1 MLNIKYEELKKASA
15 ISAFRFFIDACK
27 GFRWIFL
34 FDVVYSFL
42 NSLSKI
48 LVAVLFAKLID
59 YFSSISIAEFSWQ
72 TAMLYVCG
80 IFGLFLFTNS
90 CRYIRETTDEKARSL
105 IGWRAQEYALSY
117 IAKQSSA
124 YLKEQKSGALAQRIN
139 NFGDNCWTLFLS
151 FERVTSCFWLI
162 IIPLFVIGKTDLG
175 IMSLVLAFGG
185 LSVLFSVYASRESA
199 SVHKESEKKETAF
212 NGEVT
217 DALSNI
223 LLIKMFGAERLE
235 NEKLKKDIDGVNSYN
250 IRKSKINNIIRGG
263 QEALIAAF
271 QITVLIISLNLW
283 HKGIIKAADVI
294 LLLLLL
300 NDFLPH
306 FSRLL
311 NDVTLVRNDLG
322 KLDYSVALLQQ
333 PLSIVDAE
341 NAQELEA
348 GKGKIEFQNI
358 WFGYETGKDVF
369 NDFNLTI
376 KNGERVGIVGRSGGG
391 KSTLINLL
399 PRNYDVLSGRILIN
413 GQDIK
418 EVTLG
423 SLKRALAVISQ
434 DSVLFHRPIKQN
446 ISFGNPAATTRQI
459 KAAAERAQADK
470 FIKETPHGYLT
481 ITGERGVQLS
491 GGQRQRIAIARA
503 ILKKAPILILDEATS
518 ALDNETENEVIDA
531 LNALMK
537 NKTVIAI
544 AHRLS
549 TLKNMDRI
557 IVIDNGR
564 IVEEGTPAELL
575 DKKGKFAK
583 LWNLQKR

>member
-1 MLNIKYEELKKASA
+1 MLDIKYEELKQASA
-15 ISAFRFFIDACK
+15 KSALHFFFDACK
-27 GFRWIFL
+27 GFRWIFI
-34 FDVVYSFL
+34 FDIAYSFL

-59 YFSSISIAEFSWQ
+59 YFSTITIAEFSWQ
-72 TAMLYVCG
+72 MAMLYVGG

-105 IGWRAQEYALSY
+105 VGWRAQEYALSY
-117 IAKQSSA
+117 VAKQSSA

-139 NFGDNCWTLFLS
+139 NFGDNCWALFLS
-151 FERVTSCFWLI
+151 FQRVTSCFWLI
-162 IIPLFVIGKTDLG
+162 VIPLFIIGKTDLG
-175 IMSLVLAFGG
+175 ILFLVLAFGG
-185 LSVLFSVYASRESA
+185 LLVLFSVYASRQSA
-199 SVHKESEKKETAF
+199 ALYKESEQKETAF
-212 NGEVT
+212 NGEVA

-223 LLIKMFGAERLE
+223 LLIKMFGAERQE
-235 NEKLKKDIDGVNSYN
+235 NDKLKNDIEVVNSYN

-263 QEALIAAF
+263 QEALIALF
-271 QITVLIISLNLW
+271 QITILIISLYLW

-311 NDVTLVRNDLG
+311 FDVTLVRNNLA
-322 KLDYSVALLQQ
+322 KLDYSVALLRE
-333 PLSIVDAE
+333 PLSIVEAQ
-341 NAQELEA
+341 NACPLKA
-348 GKGKIEFQNI
+348 DKGKIEFQNI
-358 WFGYETGKDVF
+358 RFGYEAGKEVF

-376 KNGERVGIVGRSGGG
+376 KSGEKVGIVGRSGAG

-399 PRNYDVLSGRILIN
+399 QRNYDVSGGRILLD

-423 SLKRALAVISQ
+423 SLKRSLAVIAQ

-446 ISFGNPAATTRQI
+446 ISFGNPEATMRQI
-459 KAAAERAQADK
+459 KAAAELAQAEG
-470 FIKETPHGYLT
+470 FIAEMPHGYLT

-491 GGQRQRIAIARA
+491 GGQRQRISIARA
-503 ILKKAPILILDEATS
+503 VLKKAPILILDEATS

-531 LNALMK
+531 INGLMK
-537 NKTVIAI
+537 GKTVIAI

-557 IVIDNGR
+557 IVIDNGK
-564 IVEEGTPAELL
+564 IIEEGTPEQLL
-575 DKKGKFAK
+575 DKKGRFAK
-583 LWNLQKR
+583 LWNLQKG